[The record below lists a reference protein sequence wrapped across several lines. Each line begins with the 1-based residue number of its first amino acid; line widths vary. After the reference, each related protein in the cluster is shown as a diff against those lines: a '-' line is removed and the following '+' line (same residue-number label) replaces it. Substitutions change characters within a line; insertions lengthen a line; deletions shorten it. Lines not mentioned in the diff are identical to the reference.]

1 VRISAELNVW
11 LRKVSGQTVLR
22 LGRLVREALEEAMTR
37 QAKPKQ
43 RFLRHAGVISGPP
56 GLSSRRDYSSKA
68 EG

>member
-43 RFLRHAGVISGPP
+43 RFLRHAGV
-56 GLSSRRDYSSKA
+56 
-68 EG
+68 